1 MKFCIDFLVLIWY
14 DIVKEL
20 NTLGGHPM
28 ETYSAADMAD
38 ILHRASMLYTASNIP
53 IDYGTGEK
61 YTSVEVHMLK
71 YIIDHPGKT
80 VTDLSQ
86 EWDRSKA
93 AISQMLKRMEEKG
106 LITWRGAPDSKK
118 KQLYFATPQG
128 EQLNE
133 RHLEYDERVFGK
145 TLELL
150 GETCSQEEI
159 AVCFHVLEEYTKV
172 RRKKHYHPDPMI
184 NL

>member
-1 MKFCIDFLVLIWY
+1 
-14 DIVKEL
+14 
-20 NTLGGHPM
+20 M

-159 AVCFHVLEEYTKV
+159 AVCFHVLEEYTKA
-172 RRKKHYHPDPMI
+172 RRKKHYHSDPMI

>member
-1 MKFCIDFLVLIWY
+1 
-14 DIVKEL
+14 
-20 NTLGGHPM
+20 M

-86 EWDRSKA
+86 EWDKTKA

-106 LITWRGAPDSKK
+106 LIEWRGALDSKK
-118 KQLYFATPQG
+118 KQLYFATAKG
-128 EQLNE
+128 LELNE
-133 RHLEYDERVFGK
+133 RHLVYDDRVFGK

-150 GETCSQEEI
+150 GETCTQEEI
-159 AVCFHVLEEYTKV
+159 AVCFHVLEEYTKA
-172 RRKKHYHPDPMI
+172 RQKKHYRSTPI
-184 NL
+184 

>member
-106 LITWRGAPDSKK
+106 LIKSHIEK
-118 KQLYFATPQG
+118 
-128 EQLNE
+128 E
-133 RHLEYDERVFGK
+133 GK
-145 TLELL
+145 MPALF
-150 GETCSQEEI
+150 C
-159 AVCFHVLEEYTKV
+159 
-172 RRKKHYHPDPMI
+172 HPPGGTTQ
-184 NL
+184 

>member
-1 MKFCIDFLVLIWY
+1 
-14 DIVKEL
+14 
-20 NTLGGHPM
+20 M

-86 EWDRSKA
+86 EWDKTKA

-106 LITWRGAPDSKK
+106 LIEWRGALDSKK
-118 KQLYFATPQG
+118 KQLYFATAKG
-128 EQLNE
+128 LELNE
-133 RHLEYDERVFGK
+133 RHLEYDDRVFGK

-150 GETCSQEEI
+150 GETCTQEEI
-159 AVCFHVLEEYTKV
+159 AVCFHVLEEYTKA
-172 RRKKHYHPDPMI
+172 RQKKHYRSDPI
-184 NL
+184 

>member
-1 MKFCIDFLVLIWY
+1 
-14 DIVKEL
+14 
-20 NTLGGHPM
+20 M

-106 LITWRGAPDSKK
+106 LITWRGAQDSKK

-159 AVCFHVLEEYTKV
+159 AVCFHVLEEYTKA
-172 RRKKHYHPDPMI
+172 RRKKHYHSDPMI

>member
-1 MKFCIDFLVLIWY
+1 MKFCIDFQVQIWY

-20 NTLGGHPM
+20 NTLGGPPM

-86 EWDRSKA
+86 EWDKSKA

-106 LITWRGAPDSKK
+106 LINWRGALDSKK

-133 RHLEYDERVFGK
+133 RHLEYDEQVFGK

-150 GETCSQEEI
+150 GESCSQEEI
-159 AVCFHVLEEYTKV
+159 AVCFHVLEEYTKA
-172 RRKKHYHPDPMI
+172 RRKKHYHSDP
-184 NL
+184 LY